1 VSNTHHPQDILQSIS
16 DPLIA
21 TGGIARTFTKDL
33 LIDPTTRGT
42 KDILHQVTAVA
53 SSSSIDSAQNFISE
67 IVTPKQA
74 EPPCSA
80 YGSYSDLVQDP
91 KVDMIYVATPHSH
104 HYQNV
109 MLCLTAS
116 KPVLCEKAF
125 TVNAS
130 QAQILYNTA
139 QQKNLFL
146 MEAVWTRFFPLS
158 LAIRQ
163 HITNGDLGQ
172 VLRVSADLSIGQPPE
187 HHFPTTNRMIN
198 PHLAGGCLLDLGIYS
213 LTWIFQTLYHTLPS
227 SPQRQPPS
235 VKGVIMTPEPRT
247 GTDEMTTILLDFPQS
262 PPSGGSEQTHA
273 HAIATTALRV
283 DYDPDKLGSAGPAI
297 RIQGTKAEIQVFG
310 PAFRPERYR
319 FIPCRSSTSSGE
331 KDENDDDK
339 KKEGSS
345 PSRDHAFDFPGGGHG
360 MFWEADEA
368 ARCWRDGARESEG
381 MPWEESI
388 LIMKVMDEV
397 RRLGGL
403 KYPEE
408 IESKE
413 FPLRLGGKS

>member
-1 VSNTHHPQDILQSIS
+1 MLQVIS

-53 SSSSIDSAQNFISE
+53 SSSSVDSAQNFISE

-74 EPPCSA
+74 EPLCSA
-80 YGSYSDLVQDP
+80 YGSYSDLVKDP
-91 KVDMIYVATPHSH
+91 NVDMIYVATPHSH

-109 MLCLTAS
+109 RLCLSAG

-125 TVNAS
+125 TVNAE
-130 QAQILYNTA
+130 QAQILYKTA
-139 QQKNLFL
+139 QEKNLFL

-158 LAIRQ
+158 IAIRH
-163 HITNGDLGQ
+163 HITSGDLGQ

-187 HHFPTTNRMIN
+187 HHFDPTNRMIN
-198 PHLAGGCLLDLGIYS
+198 PDLAGGCLLDLGIYS
-213 LTWIFQTLYHTLPS
+213 LTWIFQTLYHTLPPTS
-227 SPQRQPPS
+227 QRHAPPT

-247 GTDEMTTILLDFPQS
+247 GTDEMTTILLDFPRS
-262 PPSGGSEQTHA
+262 PPSGGPTHA

-283 DYDPDKLGSAGPAI
+283 DHDPDKLGSAGPAI

-310 PAFRPERYR
+310 PAYRPQSYR
-319 FIPCRSSTSSGE
+319 FIPCRSSSSSSE
-331 KDENDDDK
+331 KDDK
-339 KKEGSS
+339 KENS
-345 PSRDHAFDFPGGGHG
+345 PQPTTRDYAFDFPGGGHG

-368 ARCWRDGARESEG
+368 ARCWRDGARESAG

-388 LIMKVMDEV
+388 LIMQVMDQV

-403 KYPEE
+403 AYPAE
-408 IESKE
+408 IESVE
-413 FPLRLGGKS
+413 FPLRLGEKLKGEAV